1 MLESVDPRLPTPI
14 YAQIAEGIRVA
25 IARGELGAGDG
36 LPSVRHLASQL
47 RINPATVSQAYRD
60 LESDGLVEVRHG
72 AGTFVSTVAGDR
84 RARERQARLRST
96 VRTLFADAARLG
108 ATPADVRAAV
118 DAEFERTT

>member
-1 MLESVDPRLPTPI
+1 MFESVDPRLPTPI

-36 LPSVRHLASQL
+36 LPSVRHLATQL

-60 LESDGLVEVRHG
+60 LETDGLVELRQG
-72 AGTFVSTVAGDR
+72 AGTFVAALAGDR
-84 RARERQARLRST
+84 RTRERHARLRT
-96 VRTLFADAARLG
+96 AVRALFADAARLG
-108 ATPADVRAAV
+108 ASPAEVRRAV